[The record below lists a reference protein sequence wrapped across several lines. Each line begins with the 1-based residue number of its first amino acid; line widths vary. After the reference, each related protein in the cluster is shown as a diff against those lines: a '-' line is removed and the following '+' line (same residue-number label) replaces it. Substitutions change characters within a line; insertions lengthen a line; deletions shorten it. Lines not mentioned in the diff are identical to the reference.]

1 MSSEHTPDGGAYGP
15 DPGDEMGQRLSA
27 MLETLGDATCRTILQ
42 VLGEGDRPMTVQDI
56 AGDCEV
62 SLTSIYRK
70 LDQLTA
76 AGLVV
81 EREELD
87 PDGHRRSRYRPAAGQ
102 IEILLGADRGV
113 EVTLYHTA
121 TSERLTA
128 R

>member
-1 MSSEHTPDGGAYGP
+1 MSADDAPGATGP
-15 DPGDEMGQRLSA
+15 SAHGVPARLSA
-27 MLETLGDATCRTILQ
+27 MLEALGDRACRSILQ
-42 VLGEGDRPMTVQDI
+42 VLGEADRPMTVQAI
-56 AGDCEV
+56 ADDCEV
-62 SLTSIYRK
+62 SLTSVYRK
-70 LDQLTA
+70 LDQLTT

-121 TSERLTA
+121 SSERLAA